1 MKTITDLLPLAVGV
15 ALVGAVTWYLLDR
28 DIGPGKWLL
37 AGLLFAHGWVHVM
50 FVFPRPAASTASGP
64 EWPFDMGR
72 SWLISGVGLDAGL
85 VRTLGIVVMIAVFA
99 GFLLTALST
108 VGILVPAGW
117 WSGLLIGSAAASTLL
132 LAMFASPAF
141 LLGFAINAALVWL
154 VTASIW
160 SPDRLLT

>member
-1 MKTITDLLPLAVGV
+1 MKTITDLLPLAVGI

-50 FVFPRPAASTASGP
+50 FVFPKPEATTAGGT

-85 VRTLGIVVMIAVFA
+85 VRNLGLVVMIAVFA
-99 GFLLTALST
+99 GFLLSALST

-117 WSGLLIGSAAASTLL
+117 WSGLLIGSAAGSTLL
-132 LAMFASPAF
+132 LAMFASPTF
-141 LLGFAINAALVWL
+141 LLGFAINVALVWL

-160 SPDRLLT
+160 SPNRLLT